1 MESKKPLSL
10 LLVGKI
16 GTGKSSTGNSIIQR
30 SSFVSKR
37 SCKGVTV
44 AGQLETSNLDGRSI
58 SVIDTPGMCDGTL
71 PLDDLRNA
79 FRVSLQLSPSGVSA
93 IILVLSVNTR
103 ISDEEIQ
110 LFQELGTIFGR
121 DWARWLVVVWT
132 HVDQLTDDGT
142 TLEEF
147 LEGSPRQLLQLM
159 TAAGGRSVAFDN
171 RAADSS
177 VKLKQI
183 SLLLAEADKVLRNND
198 DEPYTS
204 EMFDAATLAAN
215 PPLKRNPA

>member
-10 LLVGKI
+10 LLVGK
-16 GTGKSSTGNSIIQR
+16 
-30 SSFVSKR
+30 V
-37 SCKGVTV
+37 VTF
-44 AGQLETSNLDGRSI
+44 APLSAWASI
-58 SVIDTPGMCDGTL
+58 SEPA
-71 PLDDLRNA
+71 A
-79 FRVSLQLSPSGVSA
+79 FAFWCVCNHIGLFGLVTTVVK
-93 IILVLSVNTR
+93 VLSVNTR

-132 HVDQLTDDGT
+132 HVDQLTACRGATAERFSGVKHAGAIAQDDGT

-198 DEPYTS
+198 DEPYTRCVQ
-204 EMFDAATLAAN
+204 ETM
-215 PPLKRNPA
+215 